1 MEIKHE
7 SKAPT
12 QRSKNVNVNLVPILK
27 ESAKTGNLGLS
38 FYKWEDG
45 AEEKPLKH
53 KQDVGGKGG
62 HKLQCQW

>member
-1 MEIKHE
+1 M
-7 SKAPT
+7 PVL
-12 QRSKNVNVNLVPILK
+12 R